1 MATHRSTAPRRRTK
15 TEVQRD
21 LTTIAEQ
28 VSEEKESISAK
39 TLEAAK
45 MREEEIRSNVK
56 NISVDS
62 VTSHIAELGAEVS
75 KTLSGLSEKL
85 LQETQS
91 LADLKEA
98 VALEAK
104 ELERLHKI
112 DVLATALDQLLSDYE
127 LKKTALEEEIAEQRE
142 VWQKEEAEHGLE
154 AKEFEDGLKKART
167 REKEEYEYQ
176 KSLERKKEE
185 DAYEEQRRVL
195 ERKNKERQEMLEK
208 SWQERE
214 IKLKERETEL
224 ESLRAQAV
232 QFPDKLKVETAKAVE
247 ENAKLAAQ
255 RYEQQILILKKDA
268 EAEKRLTDQQI
279 QSLKEKVGQQFESV
293 QNLQAELALAKKQV
307 QDIAEKAIDGASGA
321 KTLAHINQIAMEQ
334 AKRRDTQA

>member
-15 TEVQRD
+15 TEVQQD
-21 LTTIAEQ
+21 LTTIARQ
-28 VSEEKESISAK
+28 VSEERESISAK
-39 TLEAAK
+39 TLEATG
-45 MREEEIRSNVK
+45 MREAEIRLSVQDMN
-56 NISVDS
+56 VDS

-75 KTLSGLSEKL
+75 KTLSGLAEKL
-85 LQETQS
+85 LKETQS

-98 VALEAK
+98 VVLEAK
-104 ELERLHKI
+104 ELQRLHKI

-127 LKKTALEEEIAEQRE
+127 AKKMALEEEIAEQRE
-142 VWQKEEAEHGLE
+142 IWQKEETARSLE
-154 AKEFEDGLKKART
+154 AKEFEDGLKKTRT

-176 KSLERKKEE
+176 KLLERKKEE

-195 ERKNKERQEMLEK
+195 ERKNKERQEMLER

-224 ESLRAQAV
+224 ESLRAQAS

-247 ENAKLAAQ
+247 ENAKLASQ